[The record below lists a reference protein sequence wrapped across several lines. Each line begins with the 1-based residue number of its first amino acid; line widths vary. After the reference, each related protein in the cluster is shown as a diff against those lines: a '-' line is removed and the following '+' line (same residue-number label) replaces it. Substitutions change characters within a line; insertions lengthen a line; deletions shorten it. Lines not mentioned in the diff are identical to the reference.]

1 MRNSRPADQAGTAAA
16 RAAAG
21 EARHVEDVGV
31 LGMEHEEREAG
42 GRGSQAGLLLPMCVS
57 TTQVDVM
64 EAKEIA
70 EKDKKILVKEKQL
83 LALQQELRVLKD
95 SI

>member
-1 MRNSRPADQAGTAAA
+1 VRNGRPADQAGTAAA

-42 GRGSQAGLLLPMCVS
+42 GGGSQAGLLLLMRTKRAATLMSWNRRWPVGWRIDCVS
-57 TTQVDVM
+57 NPG
-64 EAKEIA
+64 
-70 EKDKKILVKEKQL
+70 
-83 LALQQELRVLKD
+83 R
-95 SI
+95 